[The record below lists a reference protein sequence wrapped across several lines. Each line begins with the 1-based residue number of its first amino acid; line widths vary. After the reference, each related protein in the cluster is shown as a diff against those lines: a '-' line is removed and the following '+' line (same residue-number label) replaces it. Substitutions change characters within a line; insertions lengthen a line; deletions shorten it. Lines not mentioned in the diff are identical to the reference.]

1 MASTEEPS
9 GTVLHRLIQEQLRY
23 GNPTD
28 TRTLLA
34 IQQQALRGGS
44 GSNSGPSSGGDMGRS
59 PRSSLESLNQEDP
72 MFPQLSARQEPQ
84 GQEHQGDYHH
94 SESGY
99 QLYQLHGEEL
109 PTYEEAKAQSQYLAS
124 HWTSTGPIRQLHEGK
139 LLHEGVFHEEA
150 DMVEPKC
157 SHVRSLSEHRM
168 QISLERN
175 DAAFKAEAL
184 NSTSHSYPELP
195 YYSPPTHQSTGL
207 SLDKHSPPPEYSVP
221 VQGQGFIPHQIQEPV
236 QAQQHRYVQSGQP
249 AEVSCYTF
257 SSLPPAGLEEPNQV
271 ELLLMENERLRQE
284 LEAHKEKSGRIEK
297 LEQEIQRISEAY
309 ETLMQGSSKRENLEQ
324 TLRRRLVSE
333 IRRLQ
338 DFNRDLRENLEN
350 ARTHVAKEVQAA
362 DHNQHIMAKL
372 LEQNEEQN
380 FERERAERELQ
391 RLRTTAEEQSLRAKR
406 LEEAL
411 EAARGR
417 GRQLEEELRRKRA
430 YVEKVERLQSAL
442 AQLQSTCEKRES
454 LEMKLR
460 TRLEQELKS
469 LRAQQRQTQP
479 PGVTMSSL
487 QERLREREERI
498 LALEA
503 DMVRWEQKYLEES
516 TMRQFA
522 MEVAATAAAQR
533 DTTIINHSP
542 CHSSNNSFNEDLP
555 VADYR
560 NQEMENRIR
569 ALYAQI
575 LEKDAVIKILNQR
588 LHQDQGRKDEQN
600 PRTSHLNIA
609 GAPLRPASS
618 TPSICTF
625 KSNTKTR
632 GKSLS
637 DDQTLPNRQFSA
649 QSEPGTLERHTEGTN
664 PKEATGTT
672 KLHSDKAAPKKL
684 LLDPFRGLEELESE
698 AVEIFI

>member
-1 MASTEEPS
+1 MSSTEEPS

-44 GSNSGPSSGGDMGRS
+44 GSGPSSGGDMGRS
-59 PRSSLESLNQEDP
+59 PRSSLESLTQEDP
-72 MFPQLSARQEPQ
+72 PFPQLSARQEPQ

-109 PTYEEAKAQSQYLAS
+109 PTYEQAKVHSQYLAS
-124 HWTSTGPIRQLHEGK
+124 HWAPTGSASQLHDG
-139 LLHEGVFHEEA
+139 LLHEGAFHEEA
-150 DMVEPKC
+150 DLMELKC
-157 SHVRSLSEHRM
+157 GHVRSLSEHCM
-168 QISLERN
+168 QISLDRN
-175 DAAFKAEAL
+175 DIAAKAEAIK
-184 NSTSHSYPELP
+184 STSHSYPELA
-195 YYSPPTHQSTGL
+195 YYMPHGLQSTRQ
-207 SLDKHSPPPEYSVP
+207 SLDKRTPPPEYSAP
-221 VQGQGFIPHQIQEPV
+221 IQGHGFIPHQVQEPV
-236 QAQQHRYVQSGQP
+236 QTQQHRYVQSGQP
-249 AEVSCYTF
+249 AEVPCYGTF
-257 SSLPPAGLEEPNQV
+257 TGLPPAGLEEPNQV

-284 LEAHKEKSGRIEK
+284 LEAHREKTGRIQK

-309 ETLMQGSSKRENLEQ
+309 ETLMQGSCKRENLEQ
-324 TLRRRLVSE
+324 TLRRRLVAE
-333 IRRLQ
+333 MRRLQ

-350 ARTHVAKEVQAA
+350 ARTHVAKEVEAA

-380 FERERAERELQ
+380 SERERVERELE
-391 RLRTTAEEQSLRAKR
+391 RFRSTAEEQSLRAKR

-411 EAARGR
+411 DAARGR

-442 AQLQSTCEKRES
+442 AQLQSTCEKRET

-460 TRLEQELKS
+460 TRLEQELRS
-469 LRAQQRQTQP
+469 MRAQQRQSQP
-479 PGVTMSSL
+479 PGVTMGSL
-487 QERLREREERI
+487 QERLHEREERI

-588 LHQDQGRKDEQN
+588 LHQDQGRKDEQS
-600 PRTSHLNIA
+600 PRTNLLNIA
-609 GAPLRPASS
+609 EAPLRPASS
-618 TPSICTF
+618 NSSICTA
-625 KSNTKTR
+625 KTNAR
-632 GKSLS
+632 SSGKSLS
-637 DDQTLPNRQFSA
+637 DDQTSPACQFST
-649 QSEPGTLERHTEGTN
+649 QCEPGMLERRVAGTKA
-664 PKEATGTT
+664 KEAASTT
-672 KLHSDKAAPKKL
+672 KLNSDKAAPNKL
-684 LLDPFRGLEELESE
+684 LSNPFRGLDELESE